1 MFSMLGEACPT
12 FLVAEDNEND
22 VVLLR
27 HAFTKARLT
36 IPMQVVRDGKEA
48 IDCLKGCQASGTFPS
63 LLLLDLHMPKY
74 DGFEVL
80 QWIREQPGLR
90 RMVVIVFTTSTLP
103 ADKNRA
109 YDLGTNAYLTKPMD
123 TDGLAELM
131 KTLHDFWVKF
141 NECPSCHEIS

>member
-1 MFSMLGEACPT
+1 MLGEAVPT
-12 FLVAEDNEND
+12 FLVAEDSEND
-22 VVLLR
+22 VILLR
-27 HAFTKARLT
+27 HAFAKAGLSV
-36 IPMQVVRDGKEA
+36 PLQVARDGKEA
-48 IDCLKGCQASGTFPS
+48 IDRLKECQASGIFPS

-90 RMVVIVFTTSTLP
+90 RLVVIVFTSSNLP

-109 YDLGTNAYLTKPMD
+109 YDLGTNAYITKPMD

-131 KTLHDFWVKF
+131 KTLRDFWMRF
-141 NECPSCHEIS
+141 NECPNCHEIS

>member
-1 MFSMLGEACPT
+1 MHGEAVPT
-12 FLVAEDNEND
+12 FLVAEDSEND

-27 HAFTKARLT
+27 HAFSKAKLN
-36 IPMQVVRDGKEA
+36 IPLNFVRDGKEA
-48 IDCLKGCQASGTFPS
+48 IDRLKDCQVSGTFPS

-80 QWIREQPGLR
+80 QWIRKQPGLR
-90 RMVVIVFTTSTLP
+90 RLIVVVFTTSNLP

-123 TDGLAELM
+123 TQGLAEIV
-131 KTLHDFWVKF
+131 KTLHDFWVTLNKSP
-141 NECPSCHEIS
+141 NCGS